1 MRKIF
6 TFSKETLIARSGLPL
21 AYAAHFYPSGFITH
35 CNMYLCMR
43 SNYSNQFDAV
53 PAVHN
58 VLTVVNSET
67 TKIIRYSACGAKRM
81 IFLF

>member
-1 MRKIF
+1 MSKTF

-21 AYAAHFYPSGFITH
+21 AYAAQFYPSGFITH
-35 CNMYLCMR
+35 CNMYLYLR
-43 SNYSNQFDAV
+43 NNYPNQFDVV